1 MLFDIVIKHFGFQ
14 LLTIAAMRQGYV
26 IYMARSGNVVLTAHH
41 VTLDTVASTAI
52 PVSNFYTPWAFSA

>member
-52 PVSNFYTPWAFSA
+52 PVS